1 MIIRSIAGHATFLVF
16 NLSFLF
22 GSVSFN
28 MIVFQLNPF
37 FISIFAYFVNG
48 EIVKRFEIIGIV
60 LCFTGICILGLST
73 MTKKIDN
80 PDSWNGMLGIVLPLV
95 TSVGLAMVAVILR
108 YLREL
113 HFT

>member
-1 MIIRSIAGHATFLVF
+1 MDLLVDYK
-16 NLSFLF
+16 
-22 GSVSFN
+22 
-28 MIVFQLNPF
+28 IDCRP
-37 FISIFAYFVNG
+37 
-48 EIVKRFEIIGIV
+48 
-60 LCFTGICILGLST
+60 CILGLST